1 MYLLGEGLLHFPDV
15 VGLEEFGEVVVLLL
29 CLEVFYLLVDGIVVG
44 RCVNVADNAEGD
56 REAITIAHDAR
67 RSAAGISR
75 VAGEGGQD

>member
-1 MYLLGEGLLHFPDV
+1 MFALLLHLPDV
-15 VGLEEFGEVVVLLL
+15 VGLEEFGEVVILL
-29 CLEVFYLLVDGIVVG
+29 CCLYLLYLLVDCVVVG
-44 RCVNVADNAEGD
+44 WCVNIADDTEGD

>member
-1 MYLLGEGLLHFPDV
+1 MFALLLHLPDV
-15 VGLEEFGEVVVLLL
+15 IGFEKLSEVVVLLL
-29 CLEVFYLLVDGIVVG
+29 SLEVLNLLVDSVVVG
-44 RCVNVADNAEGD
+44 WCVNIADDTEGD